1 MLEENTVGKAGSGL
15 EESGLSYSKVS
26 GRGTEIGFQS
36 PQKADSD
43 IQNWQEEMGGTMLMG
58 VTGRK
63 VHGHEEVM
71 GRKMHGHNEAEP
83 RA

>member
-1 MLEENTVGKAGSGL
+1 MGRALRL
-15 EESGLSYSKVS
+15 EESGLSCSKVS

-71 GRKMHGHNEAEP
+71 GRKMHGHKEAEP

>member
-1 MLEENTVGKAGSGL
+1 MLEERDTVGKTGSGL

-26 GRGTEIGFQS
+26 GRGTEIQFQS

-63 VHGHEEVM
+63 VHG
-71 GRKMHGHNEAEP
+71 
-83 RA
+83 

>member
-1 MLEENTVGKAGSGL
+1 M

-26 GRGTEIGFQS
+26 GRGTEIRFQS
-36 PQKADSD
+36 PQKADAD
-43 IQNWQEEMGGTMLMG
+43 IQNWQEMGGTMLMG

-63 VHGHEEVM
+63 VRGHE
-71 GRKMHGHNEAEP
+71 EAEP

>member
-1 MLEENTVGKAGSGL
+1 M
-15 EESGLSYSKVS
+15 EESGLSYNKVS
-26 GRGTEIGFQS
+26 GRGTEIRFQS

-43 IQNWQEEMGGTMLMG
+43 IQNWQEMGGTMLMG

-63 VHGHEEVM
+63 VRGHE
-71 GRKMHGHNEAEP
+71 EAEP

>member
-1 MLEENTVGKAGSGL
+1 MGRALRL

-26 GRGTEIGFQS
+26 GRGTEIRFQS

-43 IQNWQEEMGGTMLMG
+43 IQNWQEMGGTMLMG

-63 VHGHEEVM
+63 VRGHEEVM
-71 GRKMHGHNEAEP
+71 GRKVRGHEEAEP

>member
-1 MLEENTVGKAGSGL
+1 MGRALRL

-26 GRGTEIGFQS
+26 GRGTEIRFQS

-43 IQNWQEEMGGTMLMG
+43 IQNWQEMGGTMLMG

-63 VHGHEEVM
+63 VRGHE
-71 GRKMHGHNEAEP
+71 EAEP

>member
-26 GRGTEIGFQS
+26 GRGTEIRFQS

-43 IQNWQEEMGGTMLMG
+43 IQNWQEMGGTMLMG

-63 VHGHEEVM
+63 VRGHE
-71 GRKMHGHNEAEP
+71 EAEP

>member
-1 MLEENTVGKAGSGL
+1 MGRALRL

-26 GRGTEIGFQS
+26 GRGTEIRFQS
-36 PQKADSD
+36 PQKADAD
-43 IQNWQEEMGGTMLMG
+43 IQNWQEMGGTMLMG

-63 VHGHEEVM
+63 VRGHE
-71 GRKMHGHNEAEP
+71 EAEP

>member
-1 MLEENTVGKAGSGL
+1 M

-26 GRGTEIGFQS
+26 GRGTEIRFQS

-43 IQNWQEEMGGTMLMG
+43 IQNWQEMGGTMLMG

-63 VHGHEEVM
+63 VRGHE
-71 GRKMHGHNEAEP
+71 EAEP

>member
-1 MLEENTVGKAGSGL
+1 MLNTVGKAGSGL
-15 EESGLSYSKVS
+15 EESGLSYSKEW
-26 GRGTEIGFQS
+26 RGALRSDFRAS
-36 PQKADSD
+36 QKADSD

-63 VHGHEEVM
+63 VHGHEEVS
-71 GRKMHGHNEAEP
+71 GRKMHGHKEAEP